1 MVRFI
6 ILPFS
11 LILAS
16 CADFN
21 RMAYNGINENQ
32 RQSCYKLIGH
42 QQQDCLA
49 RLDISYDDYKKRIEK
64 NE

>member
-6 ILPFS
+6 ILSFS
-11 LILAS
+11 LILSS
-16 CADFN
+16 CSDFN
-21 RMAYNGINENQ
+21 RMAYNGIHENQ

-49 RLDISYDDYKKRIEK
+49 RLSTSYDDYQKRIEK
-64 NE
+64 KE